1 MYNKIGD
8 DMSSKLLKSY
18 EGKLIFL
25 YGNPNKTIEEIL
37 EKLFQSSS
45 DNWSKDYVKLI
56 HALKEVKLWY
66 QKIEKLNFLSLSTFL
81 KFYQLFQ
88 KDIYQKNDKHVL
100 DCLKLDATKKL
111 KDMNEAE
118 KERIYFLLLY
128 QLDLKIYVFQEP
140 FLHQSDSEVHSM
152 LKLIYEKIKK
162 HQIVFLTSRYQIDR
176 MEQMVTDVLIV
187 SDHKIKFDSV
197 SKICHYNYSLVHLK
211 GKNYKKL
218 KLSIKNIILKEQTDD
233 EIIFLYCGKF
243 QELFQVL
250 QSVELDDVSIRKQTL
265 EEVLQAKMYDK

>member
-1 MYNKIGD
+1 
-8 DMSSKLLKSY
+8 MSSKLLKSY

-100 DCLKLDATKKL
+100 DCLNGYLILAKKQYEDKSYSGNYNFGPNDESCVSTGQLASLFCENWKEAKWICKSDNGPHDANFLKLD
-111 KDMNEAE
+111 
-118 KERIYFLLLY
+118 
-128 QLDLKIYVFQEP
+128 
-140 FLHQSDSEVHSM
+140 
-152 LKLIYEKIKK
+152 
-162 HQIVFLTSRYQIDR
+162 
-176 MEQMVTDVLIV
+176 
-187 SDHKIKFDSV
+187 
-197 SKICHYNYSLVHLK
+197 
-211 GKNYKKL
+211 
-218 KLSIKNIILKEQTDD
+218 
-233 EIIFLYCGKF
+233 
-243 QELFQVL
+243 
-250 QSVELDDVSIRKQTL
+250 
-265 EEVLQAKMYDK
+265 